1 MCSAPSAP
9 KARPVEPAKPAQA
22 DMDNASDAAARAQM
36 QRRGLMSAFSESRG
50 YTDQAQK
57 SETLG

>member
-1 MCSAPSAP
+1 
-9 KARPVEPAKPAQA
+9 
-22 DMDNASDAAARAQM
+22 MDNASDAAARAQM